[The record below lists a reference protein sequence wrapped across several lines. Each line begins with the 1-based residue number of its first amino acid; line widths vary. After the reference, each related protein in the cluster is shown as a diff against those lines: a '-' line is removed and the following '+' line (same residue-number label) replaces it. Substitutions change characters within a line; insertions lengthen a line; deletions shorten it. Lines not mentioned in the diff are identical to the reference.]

1 MSHFPASN
9 GEDEAHENENE
20 GIVALTTNGTQRRK
34 RKCKRTIQETR
45 KVFFSN
51 RDMVL
56 IFHWATEMI
65 RDESSLSFYTD
76 RPALKMLLRDIQVT
90 LRMMIVFHDAY
101 PTSDEF
107 ATTFESEF
115 NDKADTYVDHQ
126 RKQITS
132 NPCM

>member
-20 GIVALTTNGTQRRK
+20 GVVASATNGMQRRK

-65 RDESSLSFYTD
+65 RDESSLSFYND

-107 ATTFESEF
+107 ATTFEAKF
-115 NDKADTYVDHQ
+115 NDQAGSYVDHQ
-126 RKQITS
+126 RKQTNLSLCI
-132 NPCM
+132 